1 MQCPPPGIDA
11 LDLNALASGYRLM
24 WYEIDS
30 VLGHGGFGI
39 TYLATD
45 TNLNQKVAIK
55 EYFPANIAIRTGDN
69 RVAPS
74 SAKKAETYSWGLS
87 RFLAEAQTLAK
98 FRHTG
103 IVQVFSVFEANGS
116 AYMVMEF
123 VRGESLGDRLKSR
136 AVVDEATILR
146 ALYPLLDGLQLIH
159 DAGFIHRDIKPDNIF
174 LREDGSPV
182 LLDFGSARLAI
193 GSLTQTLTMLVS
205 PGYAPFEQY
214 SSSQAGTGR
223 QGPWT
228 DLYSLGATLYMTIS
242 GRGPVDSIAR
252 ATATIAGHADPLLPA
267 VEVGKGRFSE
277 QFLAA
282 IDKALAV
289 QPQERPQSIDEW
301 KQWLPPFEGEASATT
316 TATRAPAATS
326 IWTQPPPIDAPPV
339 AAGPGPTEILPPP
352 SQRTL
357 GPAAIASSLA
367 IAAAVGA
374 GIYFWLNRGTIDTPA
389 TETPAVAQVP
399 RDEPADMQTT
409 APSAVEPPP
418 VAPEPTPQQRIETL
432 LARADEALTAGRLSL
447 PAGHNALGYFRDV
460 LELDPGN
467 QQASTGLRRVMMG
480 HLAFALHALKQN
492 EFSEARRHLQVAE
505 SIDATAREV
514 VSARKQLE
522 TAELVANQRLAAER
536 ARNARVAGLL
546 SQAER
551 ALDAGRLAAPE
562 ADNAADALAE
572 VLELEPDNADAR
584 QGLARVGRELLA
596 RVAAATTAGEFAQA
610 HQGLQAA
617 ATIDDTMA
625 GLDAARARLDGAEK
639 AEQQRL
645 AANRARQ
652 ARIGELLTAGKAA
665 IRADRL
671 GPPSRDNAL
680 DSFRAVLELDA
691 DNAAA
696 REGIEAIVARHLQSA
711 GAAIAK
717 GDFAAA
723 RDRVDAARAIDDKA
737 PRIAETA
744 RQLSEAEQ
752 AAAERA
758 RQQRIA
764 QALGH
769 ATAALDAGRL
779 GPPTPDNALD
789 GFRAVLEIDR
799 DNPVAK
805 AGVQRVVQAHIK
817 LALQAGD
824 SEDFDRAR
832 SQLEAA
838 GQIDA
843 DAPAL
848 AVARRRVAEAV
859 RAREDR
865 EAAERARVAR
875 IGKLLSDAGV
885 AVDDGRLIAPPSDNA
900 LEGFRAVLA
909 LDAGNTAA
917 KKGLERL
924 AAALLARGTAALREE
939 RLDLAGEDFAA
950 VAEID
955 PKATGL
961 ASARTR
967 LAAAEKAAE
976 QRLAAEQARN
986 KHIEQLLQAAARA
999 LAAGRLSAPDDD
1011 NAADRYREVLELEPQ
1026 NAAARKGIV
1035 EVLESHLARGRAAVA
1050 AGELDRAEADFDAV
1064 ARIDRKAGGLA
1075 DARRRL
1081 DEARQQRTEQ
1091 LAEAERKRKQ
1101 AEVEEAERKRAEA
1114 EKARQAVERQQA
1126 EEQARA
1132 EAERA
1137 KAEAERQRESERARA
1152 EAERRKQAEQEEA
1165 ERKRAE
1171 AEKARQAAER
1181 QQAEQQARAE
1191 AERQREADSATAA
1204 AERQREEQ
1212 ARLAAEREQQA
1223 RRDDQ
1228 RLARIGELLESGGR
1242 ALAATR
1248 LTTPAGNNALEAYR
1262 AVLDIDPGNRDARQ
1276 GIDAIV
1282 QRYRDLTEAALA
1294 RDQLSRAE
1302 DYLERATEVDPR
1314 SARLNGMRDAI
1325 ERHRA
1330 RETTRQAEA
1339 QQQAEEVQRMIAAGD
1354 AALAAGR
1361 LDSPPGANARDS
1373 YRAALAL
1380 APDNVQARRGIA
1392 TIAERQVELARRA
1405 IADEQWAIALA
1416 HLESATTTQPSL
1428 RAIGDARRDLDQAR
1442 ARAERAQ
1449 AARNQPKPPPPPP
1462 QPRPTAKRTPSVLG
1476 KWCGAS
1482 LSVEFTADR
1491 WIFSLPDGQ
1500 RASYRVSGYS
1510 IDDGSL
1516 TMRWIDERR
1525 RQMVTEF
1532 GRFSEDGKS
1541 MTQLRGK
1548 HEGDEGWHQYNR
1560 RFTRC

>member
-875 IGKLLSDAGV
+875 IEKMLSDASV

-1101 AEVEEAERKRAEA
+1101 AEV
-1114 EKARQAVERQQA
+1114 
-1126 EEQARA
+1126 
-1132 EAERA
+1132 
-1137 KAEAERQRESERARA
+1137 
-1152 EAERRKQAEQEEA
+1152 EEA

>member
-1 MQCPPPGIDA
+1 MRRPPPDIDA

-45 TNLNQKVAIK
+45 TNLNQQVAIK
-55 EYFPANIAIRTGDN
+55 EYFPANIAIRTEDN
-69 RVAPS
+69 RVSPS

-136 AVVDEATILR
+136 TVVDEATILR

-267 VEVGKGRFSE
+267 VEAGKGRFSE

-301 KQWLPPFEGEASATT
+301 KQWLPPFEGDAGSTT
-316 TATRAPAATS
+316 TAATRAPAATS
-326 IWTQPPPIDAPPV
+326 IWTQPPPTDAPR
-339 AAGPGPTEILPPP
+339 ATAGPGPTEILPPP

-374 GIYFWLNRGTIDTPA
+374 GIYFWLNRSIIEAPA
-389 TETPAVAQVP
+389 TETPAVAQVH
-399 RDEPADMQTT
+399 RDEPVDTPTT
-409 APSAVEPPP
+409 APRAIEPPP
-418 VAPEPTPQQRIETL
+418 AAPEPTPQQRIEIL

-505 SIDATAREV
+505 SIDAKAREV

-536 ARNARVAGLL
+536 ARNARIAGLL
-546 SQAER
+546 SQAGR
-551 ALDAGRLAAPE
+551 ALDAGRLAAPA

-596 RVAAATTAGEFAQA
+596 RAATATTAGEFAQA
-610 HQGLQAA
+610 HQGLEAA
-617 ATIDDTMA
+617 AAIDDAMP
-625 GLDAARARLDGAEK
+625 GLDAARARLVAAEK
-639 AEQQRL
+639 AEQQKL
-645 AANRARQ
+645 AADKARQ
-652 ARIGELLTAGKAA
+652 ARIGELLAAGKAA

-680 DSFRAVLELDA
+680 DGFRAVLELDPG
-691 DNAAA
+691 NAAA
-696 REGIEAIVARHLQSA
+696 HEGIEAIVARHLQA
-711 GAAIAK
+711 ADAAIAN

-737 PRIAETA
+737 PRIGEIA
-744 RQLSEAEQ
+744 RRLSDAEQ

-764 QALGH
+764 QALGR

-779 GPPTPDNALD
+779 SSPTPENALD

-805 AGVQRVVQAHIK
+805 AGIDRVVQAHIK

-832 SQLEAA
+832 SQLESASR
-838 GQIDA
+838 IDA

-848 AVARRRVAEAV
+848 AVARRRVAEAA
-859 RAREDR
+859 RAREER

-909 LDAGNTAA
+909 LDADNTAA
-917 KKGLERL
+917 QKGLERL
-924 AAALLARGTAALREE
+924 AAALLARGTAALHEE
-939 RLDLAGEDFAA
+939 RLDRAGEDFAA

-955 PKATGL
+955 PKAAGL
-961 ASARTR
+961 ATARTR

-976 QRLAAEQARN
+976 QRLAAEQARD
-986 KHIEQLLQAAARA
+986 KHVEQLLQAAARA

-1011 NAADRYREVLELEPQ
+1011 NAADRYREVLELDPQ
-1026 NAAARKGIV
+1026 NGPARKGIV

-1064 ARIDRKAGGLA
+1064 ARIDRNAGGLA

-1081 DEARQQRTEQ
+1081 DEARQQRAQQ
-1091 LAEAERKRKQ
+1091 LVEAERARRQ
-1101 AEVEEAERKRAEA
+1101 AEQAEAERKRAEA
-1114 EKARQAVERQQA
+1114 EKARQEAEQQQA
-1126 EEQARA
+1126 AERARA
-1132 EAERA
+1132 EAERQREAERARAEAERQRDAERA
-1137 KAEAERQRESERARA
+1137 KAEAERQRETERARA
-1152 EAERRKQAEQEEA
+1152 E
-1165 ERKRAE
+1165 
-1171 AEKARQAAER
+1171 
-1181 QQAEQQARAE
+1181 
-1191 AERQREADSATAA
+1191 

-1228 RLARIGELLESGGR
+1228 RLTRIGELLAAGGR

-1262 AVLDIDPGNRDARQ
+1262 AVLDIDPGNRDARE

-1282 QRYRDLTEAALA
+1282 QRYGDLTDAALA

-1302 DYLERATEVDPR
+1302 DYLDRAAEVDPR
-1314 SARLNGMRDAI
+1314 SERLIGMRDAI
-1325 ERHRA
+1325 DRYRA
-1330 RETTRQAEA
+1330 REAARQAEA
-1339 QQQAEEVQRMIAAGD
+1339 QQHSEEVQRMIAAGD

-1380 APDNVQARRGIA
+1380 APDNAQARRGIA
-1392 TIAERQVELARRA
+1392 TVAERQVGLARRA
-1405 IADEQWAIALA
+1405 IAGEQWAVALA
-1416 HLESATTTQPSL
+1416 QLESASTTQPSL
-1428 RAIGDARRDLDQAR
+1428 QAIGDARKELDEAR

-1462 QPRPTAKRTPSVLG
+1462 QPRATAKRAPSVLG

-1510 IDDGSL
+1510 IDDDNL

-1548 HEGDEGWHQYNR
+1548 HEGEDGWHQYNR

>member
-769 ATAALDAGRL
+769 ASAALDAGRL

-875 IGKLLSDAGV
+875 IEKMLSDASV

-1101 AEVEEAERKRAEA
+1101 AEV
-1114 EKARQAVERQQA
+1114 
-1126 EEQARA
+1126 
-1132 EAERA
+1132 
-1137 KAEAERQRESERARA
+1137 
-1152 EAERRKQAEQEEA
+1152 EEA

-1462 QPRPTAKRTPSVLG
+1462 QPRPTAKPTPSVLG